1 MKLKFHEKG
10 KDYTENIKI
19 DNTTVEIDVPKHAG
33 IEEAKYLNDYEVVKL
48 INFQM
53 KTYIA
58 DLETADLVT
67 FAEDIRNGKLHFLCS
82 VTEIKIGFSK

>member
-33 IEEAKYLNDYEVVKL
+33 LQEAKYLNDYRVVRMS
-48 INFQM
+48 NFYI
-53 KTYIA
+53 KTHCI
-58 DLETADLVT
+58 E
-67 FAEDIRNGKLHFLCS
+67 N
-82 VTEIKIGFSK
+82 